1 MEIFI
6 WDPWEVAVAVV
17 KMTRPR
23 VKITVLKRVDPS
35 VIFDGDVPNMPG
47 TDKKYTICTRF
58 EDGQEFVSESGEQP
72 DGFCSW
78 AWADIQR
85 DVTMMRLGGARDW
98 LKQEG
103 TWLSSCTDG
112 MKPVIF
118 LLERLG
124 NGEGGT
130 R

>member
-1 MEIFI
+1 MS
-6 WDPWEVAVAVV
+6 AV
-17 KMTRPR
+17 R
-23 VKITVLKRVDPS
+23 ITVLRRTVNCD
-35 VIFDGDVPNMPG
+35 ICDEYGDVAWKLRGGCQPCG
-47 TDKKYTICTRF
+47 RL
-58 EDGQEFVSESGEQP
+58 EDGQQFVSRLGEQP

-98 LKQEG
+98 LKRPG

-118 LLERLG
+118 LLERLV
-124 NGEGGT
+124 NGRGAT
-130 R
+130 A